1 MPQIDYVVGLSDVFI
16 DQYDMFRLR
25 KRSGHVIPK

>member
-1 MPQIDYVVGLSDVFI
+1 MPQIGYVVGLSDVFM

-25 KRSGHVIPK
+25 KRSGHAISK